1 MLADMLE
8 PQPALRNNEFYMF
21 RAFLII
27 LDLVLTAKE
36 AAEAVYNRK
45 TPIPTYPS

>member
-8 PQPALRNNEFYMF
+8 PQPTIGSREFYMF
-21 RAFLII
+21 RVILII

-36 AAEAVYNRK
+36 AAETVYNRK
-45 TPIPTYPS
+45 TSIPTYPS